1 MNVAQLK
8 QKGAPRQRKAS
19 IAPVQQP
26 PVAMLQRVETKS
38 DFSDTGSRRER
49 NRVHRMI
56 RRASISEAGLKMRE
70 GRAPKDGPL
79 FTGGLPPTQEE
90 EVDGKSVSFSGRP
103 AEGSVMSGP
112 SRSNRAPWQP
122 GSPEAKKGFK
132 RQTKGKTAEQ
142 AGARGRKSFI
152 QQATTAVD
160 TSPASVT
167 MQEAQVLP
175 LYARYVPNA
184 VLEHYAVA
192 PPIPP
197 RPFVQKMVGVL
208 FFIDVSGY
216 MKLVNSIATIAL
228 SKERRRSSYTSKN
241 FTSRF
246 KGMNINEI
254 MKTAKMGNP
263 EESFNFSK
271 KNEALDK
278 AIDSFTRAS
287 TGEETSIVLNE
298 YFTKILD
305 IIRDFGGD
313 VIKFAGDALLVMWKS
328 HVVTTNESFEE
339 LMHHAKVRSSYL
351 EAMTN
356 ACACSKEI
364 QATCDNYRP
373 QGKEAKGIIL
383 RNKITITA
391 GEISGFYIGGV
402 GDRMEYFIAGTPL
415 EEIGEIADNVQPG
428 ETIVHSDVYV
438 QLSQLSTS
446 GFKFSEKE
454 GGSKMWLLRDCPR
467 KDRSALELPTRT
479 NPKFFDIVGQYLP
492 SVVKANLNG
501 QITQAK
507 SGSQPILAELRR
519 VSIMFVMFTGMTY
532 RGAQA
537 LAQVQDVITA
547 CQKTLYRFDGS
558 LRQFLVEDKGSV
570 LIAAFGVPPHGTEN
584 FAWRAVSAAMEVR
597 FTLDEL
603 NVSCSIGV
611 TTGNVFCGNIGSKD
625 RCEYSYVGDVVN
637 MSARLMQKAQFHG
650 YILVDED
657 TRTATKDSIQYHPK
671 ITLKIK
677 GKNTSVTAYPPKLN
691 KNSLKG
697 VMNDL
702 NAGVQEPTQEA
713 NNATLFGRADTIASL
728 HKLLPQAR
736 KNGVSVLLHGETGVG
751 KSVLLREL
759 MIKCKEEKFRVYEG
773 KMSNLNAASSPLF
786 TLRSLIIAMLECN
799 VLQRISHA
807 VYQRQSSLN
816 FDFNENTAQQF
827 LLPANL
833 KEELKEFLE
842 SKDFFRGTPAVQ
854 DVLPL
859 PSGSGLNGSKPS
871 LSSIVIEEGDEDE
884 EDEECDDEVGD
895 RDEERDEAEET
906 AEKNEIAERGSDGL
920 TSEEDVTNGKTGQ
933 HADSGGS
940 EAELEDSKKI
950 EQDVYT
956 ALEHIFSMSLS
967 APPKNGKE
975 NPKDIN
981 AILRYFIKTIVAYM
995 TWKTQQPMLILLD
1008 SMEKC
1013 DSESWSLLSCLHG
1026 MKDVIVALACRT
1038 DNKNLP
1044 PVLKQVETLPGFV
1057 CIPVEPLDYCSVQL
1071 TIADRLQCKSVPKV
1085 VTDYIYTRSN
1095 GNPLFAEEVAHRL
1108 LNLHAV
1114 IVSEGK
1120 VFLGSTNLTQIP
1132 LPDIVT
1138 DVIRA
1143 KVDGLA
1149 KMSPALLAVVKIAA
1163 AIGHMCELAQLEYI
1177 VPLVNMPVE
1186 RKELPW
1192 CLQKLIE
1199 LKFVR
1204 IEFSDEKKVFS
1215 FVEEA
1220 VQEVVYSLL
1229 SYVTRQQ
1236 IHSAA
1241 AKWYEEKVD
1250 GDTYYSVMAF
1260 HYECAQEYMTA
1271 ARCLINAGVACVERD
1286 TIASQQFFTEGLN
1299 LVEDEALVLGN
1310 DELVRLYKNAAQAYY
1325 YLGTFEESIN
1335 FVHKGLDLLR
1345 DEKKEFFKFPKR
1357 ILMNEI
1363 LQLFLKRSCCLPE
1376 AFSKKWWKQ
1385 ENFEDDAQL
1394 ITDLCELYLLLF
1406 DNHIATAKPNL
1417 AVEAA
1422 FKANHL
1428 AERIKDLPQ
1437 GLALYGQSSAGIALA
1452 LKNYLGPYTADAL
1465 DVNVEFAE
1473 DHLLALSPK
1482 QLVSTRYYLSLY
1494 EFGSANFMKFSHHL
1508 LELHILCANKG
1519 DVYHEGVCNMLRGV
1533 GNVLIGHYDEAM
1545 VSFGRLF
1552 HLGKESG
1559 VKLLRKLGLLGV
1571 ILTNVFQ
1578 GNYEEA
1584 KSNLS
1589 KYKEIHY
1596 VVKGQEVSFDKVL
1609 IGFKCYVLYQHGDRQ
1624 LSLKL
1629 IRGLI
1634 QQQDGT
1640 DTNVSPEMYPS
1651 LFFASE
1657 TLFMLVEVSYT
1668 EKNSQKLEALK
1679 QDAKK
1684 ALKLLRKFQKHFALG
1699 ETQYLL
1705 CQMLYVYLFNKDLSK
1720 AEKLA
1725 NLGCKKALRLGWD
1738 FEMGRICRRMGF
1750 LGGEVRLNWVQRAAR
1765 HFRAA
1770 GAYYD
1775 LEIVENALEDIG
1787 RSADEAEEEFDGRV

>member
-1 MNVAQLK
+1 MNQLK

-56 RRASISEAGLKMRE
+56 RRASVDFQAMKMRE
-70 GRAPKDGPL
+70 GRTPKDGPL
-79 FTGGLPPTQEE
+79 FAGGLASALED
-90 EVDGKSVSFSGRP
+90 EVDGKSGSFSGRP
-103 AEGSVMSGP
+103 AESSARSDR
-112 SRSNRAPWQP
+112 SRPVRAPWQP
-122 GSPEAKKGFK
+122 SAPEVKKDFT
-132 RQTKGKTAEQ
+132 RQTSGKNAEA

-160 TSPASVT
+160 TSAASVT

-216 MKLVNSIATIAL
+216 MKLVNSIAKIAL
-228 SKERRRSSYTSKN
+228 SKERCRSSYTSKN

-415 EEIGEIADNVQPG
+415 EEIGDIADRVQPG

-454 GGSKMWLLRDCPR
+454 GSSNMWLLRDCPR
-467 KDRSALELPTRT
+467 KDRSPLELPVRT

-507 SGSQPILAELRR
+507 AGSQPILAELRR

-537 LAQVQDVITA
+537 LKQVQDVITA

-657 TRTATKDSIQYHPK
+657 TQTATKDSIQYHPK

-713 NNATLFGRADTIASL
+713 NDATLFGRTETIASL

-759 MIKCKEEKFRVYEG
+759 MVKCKEEKFRIYEG

-799 VLQRISHA
+799 VLQRISHT

-816 FDFNENTAQQF
+816 FDFSEDAARQF
-827 LLPANL
+827 VLPANL

-842 SKDFFRGTPAVQ
+842 SKDFFRGTPIQ
-854 DVLPL
+854 DVAPL
-859 PSGSGLNGSKPS
+859 SSRSGLNGSTPS
-871 LSSIVIEEGDEDE
+871 LASIVIEEGDEEE
-884 EDEECDDEVGD
+884 EDEEGDDVEEV
-895 RDEERDEAEET
+895 EEEEGDEAEGMTGKEGT
-906 AEKNEIAERGSDGL
+906 AETSGDGL
-920 TSEEDVTNGKTGQ
+920 KAKGDANNGKAGE
-933 HADSGGS
+933 HADSGGN
-940 EAELEDSKKI
+940 EAELEDSQKI

-956 ALEHIFSMSLS
+956 ALEHIFSMSLN
-967 APPKNGKE
+967 APSKKQDEKPKE
-975 NPKDIN
+975 IN
-981 AILRYFIKTIVAYM
+981 SILRYFIKTIVAYM
-995 TWKTQQPMLILLD
+995 TWKTQQPILILLD

-1013 DSESWSLLSCLHG
+1013 DAESWNLLSCLHG
-1026 MKDVIVALACRT
+1026 MKDVVVAFACRS

-1044 PVLKQVETLPGFV
+1044 PVLHQVETLPGFV

-1085 VTDYIYTRSN
+1085 VTDYIYTQSN
-1095 GNPLFAEEVAHRL
+1095 GTLSSLRRWPT
-1108 LNLHAV
+1108 
-1114 IVSEGK
+1114 
-1120 VFLGSTNLTQIP
+1120 GS
-1132 LPDIVT
+1132 
-1138 DVIRA
+1138 
-1143 KVDGLA
+1143 
-1149 KMSPALLAVVKIAA
+1149 
-1163 AIGHMCELAQLEYI
+1163 
-1177 VPLVNMPVE
+1177 
-1186 RKELPW
+1186 
-1192 CLQKLIE
+1192 
-1199 LKFVR
+1199 
-1204 IEFSDEKKVFS
+1204 
-1215 FVEEA
+1215 
-1220 VQEVVYSLL
+1220 
-1229 SYVTRQQ
+1229 
-1236 IHSAA
+1236 
-1241 AKWYEEKVD
+1241 
-1250 GDTYYSVMAF
+1250 
-1260 HYECAQEYMTA
+1260 
-1271 ARCLINAGVACVERD
+1271 
-1286 TIASQQFFTEGLN
+1286 
-1299 LVEDEALVLGN
+1299 
-1310 DELVRLYKNAAQAYY
+1310 
-1325 YLGTFEESIN
+1325 
-1335 FVHKGLDLLR
+1335 
-1345 DEKKEFFKFPKR
+1345 
-1357 ILMNEI
+1357 
-1363 LQLFLKRSCCLPE
+1363 
-1376 AFSKKWWKQ
+1376 
-1385 ENFEDDAQL
+1385 
-1394 ITDLCELYLLLF
+1394 
-1406 DNHIATAKPNL
+1406 
-1417 AVEAA
+1417 
-1422 FKANHL
+1422 
-1428 AERIKDLPQ
+1428 
-1437 GLALYGQSSAGIALA
+1437 
-1452 LKNYLGPYTADAL
+1452 
-1465 DVNVEFAE
+1465 
-1473 DHLLALSPK
+1473 
-1482 QLVSTRYYLSLY
+1482 
-1494 EFGSANFMKFSHHL
+1494 
-1508 LELHILCANKG
+1508 
-1519 DVYHEGVCNMLRGV
+1519 
-1533 GNVLIGHYDEAM
+1533 
-1545 VSFGRLF
+1545 
-1552 HLGKESG
+1552 
-1559 VKLLRKLGLLGV
+1559 
-1571 ILTNVFQ
+1571 
-1578 GNYEEA
+1578 
-1584 KSNLS
+1584 
-1589 KYKEIHY
+1589 
-1596 VVKGQEVSFDKVL
+1596 
-1609 IGFKCYVLYQHGDRQ
+1609 
-1624 LSLKL
+1624 
-1629 IRGLI
+1629 
-1634 QQQDGT
+1634 
-1640 DTNVSPEMYPS
+1640 
-1651 LFFASE
+1651 
-1657 TLFMLVEVSYT
+1657 
-1668 EKNSQKLEALK
+1668 
-1679 QDAKK
+1679 
-1684 ALKLLRKFQKHFALG
+1684 
-1699 ETQYLL
+1699 
-1705 CQMLYVYLFNKDLSK
+1705 
-1720 AEKLA
+1720 
-1725 NLGCKKALRLGWD
+1725 
-1738 FEMGRICRRMGF
+1738 
-1750 LGGEVRLNWVQRAAR
+1750 
-1765 HFRAA
+1765 
-1770 GAYYD
+1770 
-1775 LEIVENALEDIG
+1775 
-1787 RSADEAEEEFDGRV
+1787 

>member
-1 MNVAQLK
+1 MNMKALK
-8 QKGAPRQRKAS
+8 QKPRQRKAS

-26 PVAMLQRVETKS
+26 PVAMLQRIETKT

-56 RRASISEAGLKMRE
+56 RRASVDYEAMKIRE
-70 GRAPKDGPL
+70 GRGQVDGPL
-79 FTGGLPPTQEE
+79 FSGSMIPAGESDA
-90 EVDGKSVSFSGRP
+90 DGTSSSFSGRP
-103 AEGSVMSGP
+103 AEGSVLNRGRSARGQWKSEKEEKDFRRQESG
-112 SRSNRAPWQP
+112 
-122 GSPEAKKGFK
+122 KK
-132 RQTKGKTAEQ
+132 AE
-142 AGARGRKSFI
+142 GTSSARGRKSFM
-152 QQATTAVD
+152 QQAAAVEV
-160 TSPASVT
+160 SGASVT

-197 RPFVQKMVGVL
+197 RPFVQKMIGVL

-313 VIKFAGDALLVMWKS
+313 VIKFAGDALLVLWKS

-351 EAMTN
+351 EAMTC

-373 QGKEAKGIIL
+373 QGKEAKGIVL

-391 GEISGFYIGGV
+391 GEVSGFYIGGV
-402 GDRMEYFIAGTPL
+402 GERMEYFIAGTPL
-415 EEIGEIADNVQPG
+415 EAVGEIADRVQPG

-454 GGSKMWLLRDCPR
+454 GGSNMWLLRDCPR
-467 KDRSALELPTRT
+467 KDRSPLELPIRT

-501 QITQAK
+501 QLSQAK

-537 LAQVQDVITA
+537 LKQVQDVITA

-611 TTGNVFCGNIGSKD
+611 TTGNVFCGNIGSKE

-657 TRTATKDSIQYHPK
+657 TRTATKDSIQYHAK

-697 VMNDL
+697 VINDL
-702 NAGVQEPTQEA
+702 NVQEPTQEA
-713 NNATLFGRADTIASL
+713 NDAKLFGRGDDIAEL
-728 HKLLPQAR
+728 HQLPAQSR
-736 KNGVSVLLHGETGVG
+736 KNGVTLLLHGETGVG
-751 KSVLLREL
+751 KTALLREL
-759 MIKCKEEKFRVYEG
+759 MNKCKEDKFRVYEG
-773 KMSNLNAASSPLF
+773 KMSNLTAANSSLF
-786 TLRSLIIAMLECN
+786 TLRSLIISIIECN
-799 VLQRISHA
+799 VLQRISHI

-816 FDFNENTAQQF
+816 FNFSEEPARK
-827 LLPANL
+827 LVLPANL

-842 SKDFFRGTPAVQ
+842 SKDFFRGAPAIRNV
-854 DVLPL
+854 DEIVA
-859 PSGSGLNGSKPS
+859 PSSGLNGRAGS
-871 LSSIVIEEGDEDE
+871 LATMAIAEGDEEDEDE
-884 EDEECDDEVGD
+884 EDGAAGTDMTEYSEGKDRKRAEHDDPAENDENDDDKGEDDTENDVTEE
-895 RDEERDEAEET
+895 
-906 AEKNEIAERGSDGL
+906 GSD
-920 TSEEDVTNGKTGQ
+920 N
-933 HADSGGS
+933 
-940 EAELEDSKKI
+940 ELEASKKI
-950 EQDVYT
+950 EQDVYA
-956 ALEHIFSMSLS
+956 ALEHVFSFSLT
-967 APPKNGKE
+967 PPGKE
-975 NPKDIN
+975 KERPKDIKI
-981 AILRYFIKTIVAYM
+981 ILRYFIKTIVAY
-995 TWKTQQPMLILLD
+995 TIWKTGQPILVMLD

-1013 DSESWSLLSCLHG
+1013 DQESWDVLSCLHNV
-1026 MKDVIVALACRT
+1026 KDVIVALGCRS

-1044 PVLKQVETLPGFV
+1044 SILSQTETMPGLIS
-1057 CIPVEPLDYCSVQL
+1057 IPVEPLDYCSVQL

-1149 KMSPALLAVVKIAA
+1149 KLSPALLAVVKIAA

-1186 RKELPW
+1186 RRELPW

-1204 IEFSDEKKVFS
+1204 IEFSDEKKAFS

-1310 DELVRLYKNAAQAYY
+1310 DELVRLYKNAAQAFY
-1325 YLGTFEESIN
+1325 YLGTFEESIS
-1335 FVHKGLDLLR
+1335 FVHKGLELLK
-1345 DEKKEFFKFPKR
+1345 EKNKEFFKFPKS
-1357 ILMNEI
+1357 ILRNEVMW
-1363 LQLFLKRSCCLPE
+1363 LWVKRLCCLPE
-1376 AFSKKWWKQ
+1376 MFSKKWWRQ
-1385 ENFEDDAQL
+1385 ENYEDEAPL
-1394 ITDLCELYLLLF
+1394 IIDLCELHLLLF
-1406 DNHIATAKPNL
+1406 DNYIATAKPNL

-1422 FKANHL
+1422 FKANQL
-1428 AERIKDLPQ
+1428 AERIRELPQ

-1452 LKNYLGPYTADAL
+1452 LKNYVGPYLVDAL
-1465 DVNVEFAE
+1465 DVHVEFAE

-1482 QLVSTRYYLSLY
+1482 QLVSTRYYLSLF
-1494 EFGSANFMKFSHHL
+1494 EFGNGNFLKFSHHL

-1519 DVYHEGVCNMLRGV
+1519 DVYHEGVCNMMRGV

-1571 ILTNVFQ
+1571 ILTNIFQ
-1578 GNYEEA
+1578 GNYDEA
-1584 KSNLS
+1584 KSNLG

-1596 VVKGQEVSFDKVL
+1596 VVQGQEVSFDKVL

-1629 IRGLI
+1629 IRGLLK
-1634 QQQDGT
+1634 QQEGT

-1651 LFFASE
+1651 LFFCSE
-1657 TLFMLVEVSYT
+1657 TLFMLAEVSYT
-1668 EKNSQKLEALK
+1668 EKNPSKLEMLK
-1679 QDAKK
+1679 HDAQK
-1684 ALKLLRKFQKHFALG
+1684 ALKLLRKFAKHFDIG
-1699 ETQYLL
+1699 ETHYLL
-1705 CQMLYVYLFNKDLSK
+1705 CKTIYAFLFQRDLAR
-1720 AEKLA
+1720 AEHLA
-1725 NLGCKKALRLGWD
+1725 SLGCKKALKLGWD
-1738 FEMGRICRRMGF
+1738 FEMGRICRRMAF
-1750 LGGEVRLNWVQRAAR
+1750 LGGEVRLSWVQKAAR

-1775 LEIVENALEDIG
+1775 LEIVETALEEHG
-1787 RSADEAEEEFDGRV
+1787 KGSDGGDFEPQFSRV